1 MIGDAWDWFISSTS
15 QPEFKRQNSQS
26 SIGAHLTRKKSAD
39 TDSEIQAIQLQ
50 TGL

>member
-1 MIGDAWDWFISSTS
+1 MIGDAWDWFTSSTN
-15 QPEFKRQNSQS
+15 QPEFKRQNSQGP
-26 SIGAHLTRKKSAD
+26 IGAHLTRGTSAD